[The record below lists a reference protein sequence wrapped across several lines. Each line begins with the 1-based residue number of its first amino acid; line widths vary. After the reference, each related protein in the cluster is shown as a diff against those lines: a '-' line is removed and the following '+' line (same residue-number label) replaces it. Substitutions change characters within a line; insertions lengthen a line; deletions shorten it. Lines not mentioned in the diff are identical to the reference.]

1 MFNRED
7 MLEPYDDSKLGDI
20 APRKIKEE
28 YRMSS
33 EELAQWLKDWEDN
46 KQPEPDYL
54 DIERRVQETLEAAYK
69 RQEELERKAM
79 EEAPIDVGLVIM
91 NVCWALVFGF
101 LYIPLA
107 IIKALSGSK

>member
-1 MFNRED
+1 MFNREE

-20 APRKIKEE
+20 TPRTIKEE

-46 KQPEPDYL
+46 KEPEPDYL

-79 EEAPIDVGLVIM
+79 EEAQVDVGLVVM
-91 NVCWALVFGF
+91 NVCWALFYVV
-101 LYIPLA
+101 LCLPLA
-107 IIKALSGSK
+107 IIKALSGGK